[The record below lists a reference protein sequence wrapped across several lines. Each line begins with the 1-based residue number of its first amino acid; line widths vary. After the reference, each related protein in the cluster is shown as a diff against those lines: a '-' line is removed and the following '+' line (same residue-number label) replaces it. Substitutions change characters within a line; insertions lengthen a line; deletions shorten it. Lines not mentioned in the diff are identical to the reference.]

1 MEGYSLNQWLLFFF
15 IYCFIGWI
23 WESCYVSVENKKWVN
38 RGFLRGP
45 MLPIYGFGA
54 IIILVATIPVKE
66 NLILVFIFGMIA
78 ATLLEYFTGVI
89 MEKIFHVMYWDYSDE
104 AFNFQGHICLLCSL
118 AWGAFS
124 ILMIK
129 VIHPPIEY
137 IVFMIPDIII
147 EIIDLFILVLFTID
161 TVQSVNDAMD
171 LKDTLARLTEGNET
185 VKHIKKRLEVM
196 AAFINEDVKEIEEKF
211 MEKISINQGKNEI
224 RKLSRK
230 QIFERNI
237 ARSNKRKTEILEFM
251 SENINKYIGKL
262 ENVAD
267 KPTQQYEKFK
277 AELLECLAKI
287 KKQEKHVSKME
298 SKAYIHS
305 INILR
310 RNPGAK
316 AKKYEEAMKEVKDLE
331 KKSDI

>member
-66 NLILVFIFGMIA
+66 NLILVFVFGMIA
-78 ATLLEYFTGVI
+78 ATTLEYFTGVI
-89 MEKIFHVMYWDYSDE
+89 MEKIFHVRYWDYSDE

-124 ILMIK
+124 ILMVK
-129 VIHPPIEY
+129 VIHPPIEHG
-137 IVFMIPDIII
+137 VLMIPDLIS
-147 EIIDLFILVLFTID
+147 EIIVLCIIVLFTID
-161 TVQSVNDAMD
+161 TVQSVNDALD
-171 LKDTLARLTEGNET
+171 LKDTLVRLTEGNET
-185 VKHIKKRLEVM
+185 IRLIRKRLEVM
-196 AAFINEDVKEIEEKF
+196 AAFINEDVKELEEKF
-211 MEKISINQGKNEI
+211 IEKISINQEKNEI
-224 RKLSRK
+224 KKLSRK

-237 ARSNKRKTEILEFM
+237 ARSNKRRTDILEFM
-251 SENINKYIGKL
+251 SESINKYIGKL

-277 AELLECLAKI
+277 AELLEYLGKI

-298 SKAYIHS
+298 SKAYINS

-331 KKSDI
+331 NRRDI

>member
-78 ATLLEYFTGVI
+78 ATTLEYFTGVI
-89 MEKIFHVMYWDYSDE
+89 MEKIFHVRYWDYSDE

-124 ILMIK
+124 ILMVK
-129 VIHPPIEY
+129 VIHPPIEHG
-137 IVFMIPDIII
+137 VLMIPDLIS
-147 EIIDLFILVLFTID
+147 EIIVLCILVLFTID
-161 TVQSVNDAMD
+161 TVQSVNDALD
-171 LKDTLARLTEGNET
+171 LKDTLVRLTEGNET
-185 VKHIKKRLEVM
+185 IRLIRKRLEVM
-196 AAFINEDVKEIEEKF
+196 AAFINEDVKELEEKF
-211 MEKISINQGKNEI
+211 IEKISINQEKNEI
-224 RKLSRK
+224 KKLSRK

-237 ARSNKRKTEILEFM
+237 ARSNKRRTDILEFM
-251 SENINKYIGKL
+251 SESINKYIGKL

-277 AELLECLAKI
+277 AELLEYLGKI

-298 SKAYIHS
+298 SKAYINS

-331 KKSDI
+331 NRRDI

>member
-78 ATLLEYFTGVI
+78 ATILEYFTGVI
-89 MEKIFHVMYWDYSDE
+89 MEKIFHVRYWDYSDE

-137 IVFMIPDIII
+137 IVFMVPDIII
-147 EIIDLFILVLFTID
+147 EIMALFILVLFTID

-211 MEKISINQGKNEI
+211 MDKISVNQGKNEI

-230 QIFERNI
+230 QIFERNLE
-237 ARSNKRKTEILEFM
+237 RSNKRKTEILEFM
-251 SENINKYIGKL
+251 SENINKYMGKL

-277 AELLECLAKI
+277 AELLDCLAKI

-331 KKSDI
+331 KRPDI

>member
-78 ATLLEYFTGVI
+78 ATTLEYFTGVI
-89 MEKIFHVMYWDYSDE
+89 MEKIFHVRYWDYSDE

-124 ILMIK
+124 ILMVK
-129 VIHPPIEY
+129 VIHPPIEHG
-137 IVFMIPDIII
+137 VLLIPDLIS
-147 EIIDLFILVLFTID
+147 EIIVLCIIVLFTID
-161 TVQSVNDAMD
+161 TVQSVNDALD
-171 LKDTLARLTEGNET
+171 LKDTLVRLTEGNET
-185 VKHIKKRLEVM
+185 IRLIRKRLEVM
-196 AAFINEDVKEIEEKF
+196 AAFINEDVKELEEKF
-211 MEKISINQGKNEI
+211 IEKISINQEKNEI
-224 RKLSRK
+224 KKLSRK

-237 ARSNKRKTEILEFM
+237 ARSNKRRTDILEFM
-251 SENINKYIGKL
+251 SESINKYIGKL

-277 AELLECLAKI
+277 AELLEYLGKI

-298 SKAYIHS
+298 SKAYINS

>member
-78 ATLLEYFTGVI
+78 ATTLEYFTGVI
-89 MEKIFHVMYWDYSDE
+89 MEKIFHVRYWDYSDE
-104 AFNFQGHICLLCSL
+104 GHICLLCSL

-124 ILMIK
+124 ILMVK
-129 VIHPPIEY
+129 VIHPPIEHG
-137 IVFMIPDIII
+137 VLMIPDLIS
-147 EIIDLFILVLFTID
+147 EIIVLCIIVLFTID
-161 TVQSVNDAMD
+161 TVQSVNDALD
-171 LKDTLARLTEGNET
+171 LKDTLVRLTEGNET
-185 VKHIKKRLEVM
+185 IRLIRKRLEVM
-196 AAFINEDVKEIEEKF
+196 AAFINEDVKELEEKF
-211 MEKISINQGKNEI
+211 IEKISINQEKNEI
-224 RKLSRK
+224 KKLSRK

-237 ARSNKRKTEILEFM
+237 ARSNKRRTDILEFM
-251 SENINKYIGKL
+251 SESINKYIGKL

-277 AELLECLAKI
+277 AELLEYLGKI

-298 SKAYIHS
+298 SKAYINS

-331 KKSDI
+331 NRRDI

>member
-54 IIILVATIPVKE
+54 IIILVTTIPVKE

-78 ATLLEYFTGVI
+78 ATTLEYFTGVI
-89 MEKIFHVMYWDYSDE
+89 MEKIFHVRYWDYSDE

-124 ILMIK
+124 ILMVK
-129 VIHPPIEY
+129 VIHPPIEHG
-137 IVFMIPDIII
+137 VLMIPDLIS
-147 EIIDLFILVLFTID
+147 EIIVLCIIVLFTID
-161 TVQSVNDAMD
+161 TVQSVNDALD
-171 LKDTLARLTEGNET
+171 LKDTLVRLTEGNET
-185 VKHIKKRLEVM
+185 IRLIRKRLEVM
-196 AAFINEDVKEIEEKF
+196 AAFINEDVKELEEKF
-211 MEKISINQGKNEI
+211 IEKISINQEKNEI
-224 RKLSRK
+224 KKLSRK

-237 ARSNKRKTEILEFM
+237 ARSNKRRTDILEFM
-251 SENINKYIGKL
+251 SESINKYIGKL

-277 AELLECLAKI
+277 AELLEYLGKI

-298 SKAYIHS
+298 SKAYINS

-331 KKSDI
+331 NRRDI

>member
-89 MEKIFHVMYWDYSDE
+89 MEKIFHVRYWDYSDE

-124 ILMIK
+124 ILMVK
-129 VIHPPIEY
+129 VIHPPIEHG
-137 IVFMIPDIII
+137 VLMIPDLIS
-147 EIIDLFILVLFTID
+147 EIIVLCIIVLFTID
-161 TVQSVNDAMD
+161 TVQSVNDALD
-171 LKDTLARLTEGNET
+171 LKDTLVRLTEGNET
-185 VKHIKKRLEVM
+185 IRLIRKRLEVM
-196 AAFINEDVKEIEEKF
+196 AAFINEDVKELEEKF
-211 MEKISINQGKNEI
+211 IEKISINQEKNEI
-224 RKLSRK
+224 KKLSRK

-237 ARSNKRKTEILEFM
+237 ARSNKRRTDILEFM
-251 SENINKYIGKL
+251 SESINKYIGKL

-277 AELLECLAKI
+277 AELLEYLGKI

-298 SKAYIHS
+298 SKAYINS

-316 AKKYEEAMKEVKDLE
+316 AKKYEEAMKEVTDLE
-331 KKSDI
+331 NRSAI

>member
-54 IIILVATIPVKE
+54 IILLVATIPVKE

-78 ATLLEYFTGVI
+78 ATTLEYFTGVI
-89 MEKIFHVMYWDYSDE
+89 MEKIFHVRYWDYSDE

-124 ILMIK
+124 ILMVK
-129 VIHPPIEY
+129 VIHPPIEHG
-137 IVFMIPDIII
+137 VLMIPDLIS
-147 EIIDLFILVLFTID
+147 EIIVLCIIVLFTID
-161 TVQSVNDAMD
+161 TVQSVNDALD
-171 LKDTLARLTEGNET
+171 LKDTLVRLTEGNET
-185 VKHIKKRLEVM
+185 IRLIRKRLEVM
-196 AAFINEDVKEIEEKF
+196 AAFINEDVKELEEKF
-211 MEKISINQGKNEI
+211 IEKISINQEKNEI
-224 RKLSRK
+224 KKLSRK

-237 ARSNKRKTEILEFM
+237 ARSNKRRTDILEFM
-251 SENINKYIGKL
+251 SESINKYIGKL

-277 AELLECLAKI
+277 AELLEYLGKI

-298 SKAYIHS
+298 SKAYINS

-331 KKSDI
+331 NRRDI